1 MDHINQKLETGS
13 SDIAINNS
21 LLQRIIRRVKYAFLF
36 AAGLVLRNAIDY
48 PFDYVVYPIVLAWLG
63 SVKGGIVL
71 LILGVFINIL
81 IIRAYDWSKTDWFLI
96 EKLKS
101 LQEDSQ
107 ETLFIRVLKFFR
119 KSSIL
124 TFLILCIDD
133 PVTVTLYFRKGNHM
147 YNGMTAYDWK
157 IFLLANVVSNLYWI
171 VGWSLVIEFVKFL
184 MEKF

>member
-1 MDHINQKLETGS
+1 MNEISQKPKIT
-13 SDIAINNS
+13 IKAS
-21 LLQRIIRRVKYAFLF
+21 LPHRVIRRVKYAFLF
-36 AAGLVLRNAIDY
+36 ATGLVLRNAIDY

-71 LILGVFINIL
+71 LILGVFINVL

-107 ETLFIRVLKFFR
+107 QTIFIRLLKFFR
-119 KSSIL
+119 RSPIF
-124 TFLILCIDD
+124 TFLVLCLDD

-157 IFLLANVVSNLYWI
+157 IFILANIISNLYWI
-171 VGWSLVIEFVKFL
+171 VGWSLVIEFVQFL
-184 MEKF
+184 MDKF